1 MGQIVVD
8 VGSFD
13 LTSHNGNTSYSSVK
27 YFDIPA
33 NAGITRCV
41 ATFATHVNTGNFQG
55 KSFSF
60 NGVQAHPNTPW
71 PTSGIELNPALLATG
86 ANTFRAAVKSQAGLS
101 ARWSIGTIYLTI
113 DYNDVSGGGGSYIGG
128 VSVNKTYA
136 EITGGDAITVTCP
149 AQGGYWHYVT
159 WEFGSLSGY
168 WSHGWG
174 AGGVMNL
181 TPALNWAEQIP
192 NAASGVL
199 TIRVYIYNTPA
210 PPHNLVSELVFTVTL
225 GVPYWMAPSIAAFDA
240 ARIVNNTPS
249 SISDYV
255 QNVSGVSLAVSGI
268 SGSYGS
274 SIVSCVISGGG
285 FSLNGTS
292 GNIGRLPNAGNIDF
306 TAEVTDSRGR
316 KAYKSLNINVLA
328 YTPITVSGVTAF
340 RSDASKTPA
349 DEGLFATLKATMV
362 ISSLNGQNT
371 GTVNGRVYEKG
382 TPPPAWTVMANDTLV
397 LFGGSLSIEK
407 AYTAEIKV
415 SDLISEQKYSI
426 DIPTATV
433 IMGIA
438 ADGDGVSFG
447 VYPEAG
453 KLKSAWPIYSEDKRV
468 WKDGDTLTSGGQ
480 EVLKNYYL
488 GAPGDH
494 YDIVIPYC
502 ATNNEDP
509 SALSISIGT
518 LTAFRING
526 LVEPFVFSVSMQK
539 SYNSINAAGGST
551 QVSGGG
557 ISVHSRVR
565 FIYNNKLYCGY
576 RYVLSASDLHFY
588 FHGRTYS
595 SWSWFT
601 NPFIINIRNTNT
613 GAILNAEVWNSLVV
627 Y

>member
-13 LTSHNGNTSYSSVK
+13 LTSHNGNTAYSTVR

-33 NAGITRCV
+33 NAGITSCV

-55 KSFSF
+55 KSFSL
-60 NGVQAHPNTPW
+60 NGTQAHPNTPW
-71 PTSGIELNPALLATG
+71 PSSDISLNVALLSTG
-86 ANTFRAAVKSQAGLS
+86 SNTFRAAVKSQAGLS

-113 DYNDVSGGGGSYIGG
+113 NYNDVSGGGGGSYIGG
-128 VSVNKTYA
+128 VSVNKTNA
-136 EITGGDAITVTCP
+136 EITGSDAITVTCP

-159 WEFGSLSGY
+159 WQFGSLSGN
-168 WSHGWG
+168 WTHGWG
-174 AGGVMNL
+174 VGGVINL

-192 NAASGVL
+192 NATSGVL
-199 TIRVYIYNTPA
+199 TIRVYVYNTPA
-210 PPHNLVSELVFTVTL
+210 PPHNLVSELTFTVTL
-225 GVPYWMAPSIAAFDA
+225 GAPYWMAPSITSFDA

-268 SGSYGS
+268 SESYGS
-274 SIVSCVISGGG
+274 SIASCVISGGG

-292 GNIGRLPNAGNIDF
+292 GNIGKLPNAGNIDF

-340 RSDASKTPA
+340 RSNASKTPA
-349 DEGLFATLKATMV
+349 DEGLFASLKTTII

-382 TPPPAWTVMANDTLV
+382 ATPPAWTVMANDTLV

-415 SDLISEQKYSI
+415 SDLISEQTYNI

-438 ADGDGVSFG
+438 SNGDGVSFG

-453 KLKSAWPIYSEDKRV
+453 KLKSAWPIAAPNFYPVGSIYISYASTSPATLFGGTWSALPTGNFLRIGTGGTTGGSDTHVHDLSPGYAKIGYLTQNYLHLKTRYV
-468 WKDGDTLTSGGQ
+468 ATGAAYHVYISGTTYTASSNIGGSGTDLAGDT
-480 EVLKNYYL
+480 
-488 GAPGDH
+488 A
-494 YDIVIPYC
+494 
-502 ATNNEDP
+502 
-509 SALSISIGT
+509 
-518 LTAFRING
+518 
-526 LVEPFVFSVSMQK
+526 
-539 SYNSINAAGGST
+539 
-551 QVSGGG
+551 
-557 ISVHSRVR
+557 
-565 FIYNNKLYCGY
+565 
-576 RYVLSASDLHFY
+576 SASNVPAY
-588 FHGRTYS
+588 YEVYAWRRT
-595 SWSWFT
+595 
-601 NPFIINIRNTNT
+601 
-613 GAILNAEVWNSLVV
+613 A
-627 Y
+627 

>member
-13 LTSHNGNTSYSSVK
+13 LTSHNGNTAYSSIR

-33 NAGITRCV
+33 NAGITSCV

-55 KSFSF
+55 KSFSL
-60 NGVQAHPNTPW
+60 NGTQAHPNTPW
-71 PTSGIELNPALLATG
+71 PTSGIALNTALLSTG
-86 ANTFRAAVKSQAGLS
+86 QNTFRAAIKSQAGLS

-113 DYNDVSGGGGSYIGG
+113 SYNDVSGGGGGSYIGG

-149 AQGGYWHYVT
+149 AQSGYWHYVT
-159 WEFGSLSGY
+159 WGFGSLSGY

-174 AGGVMNL
+174 AGGVINL

-192 NAASGVL
+192 NAVSGALNITV
-199 TIRVYIYNTPA
+199 RVYNTPA
-210 PPHNLVSELVFTVTL
+210 EPHNLVSELVFTVTL
-225 GVPYWMAPSIAAFDA
+225 GVPYWMAPSITAFDA
-240 ARIVNNTPS
+240 ARIVNNTPP

-292 GNIGRLPNAGNIDF
+292 GNISRLPNVGNVDF

-328 YTPITVSGVTAF
+328 YTPITVSSVTAF
-340 RSDASKTPA
+340 RSNASKTPA
-349 DEGLFATLKATMV
+349 DEGLFATLKAAMIV
-362 ISSLNGQNT
+362 SSLNGQNA

-382 TPPPAWTVMANDTLV
+382 TTAPGWTTMADNTLV

-407 AYTAEIKV
+407 AYTAEI
-415 SDLISEQKYSI
+415 SINDLITSYQYSI

-433 IMGIA
+433 TMGIA

-447 VYPEAG
+447 MYPEVG
-453 KLKSAWPIYSEDKRV
+453 KLKSAWPIVAPNFYPVGAIYISISGTSPATLFGGTWSALPTGKFLRV
-468 WKDGDTLTSGGQ
+468 GTGGTEGGSDTHVHSLSSGYAMIG
-480 EVLKNYYL
+480 LL
-488 GAPGDH
+488 GAGYIH
-494 YDIVIPYC
+494 MRTK
-502 ATNNEDP
+502 ATP
-509 SALSISIGT
+509 A
-518 LTAFRING
+518 A
-526 LVEPFVFSVSMQK
+526 
-539 SYNSINAAGGST
+539 SYETYIGGST
-551 QVSGGG
+551 YTYASNNGGRG
-557 ISVHSRVR
+557 VE
-565 FIYNNKLYCGY
+565 LGGTAD
-576 RYVLSASDLHFY
+576 SASNVPAY
-588 FHGRTYS
+588 YGVYAWRRT
-595 SWSWFT
+595 
-601 NPFIINIRNTNT
+601 
-613 GAILNAEVWNSLVV
+613 A
-627 Y
+627 